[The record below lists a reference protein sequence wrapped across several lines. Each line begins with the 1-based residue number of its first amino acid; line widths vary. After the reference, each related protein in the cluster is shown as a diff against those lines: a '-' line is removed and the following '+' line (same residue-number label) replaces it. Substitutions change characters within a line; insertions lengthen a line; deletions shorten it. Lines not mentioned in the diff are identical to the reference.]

1 MKLFAWV
8 ALVSQ
13 VAAEN
18 ASESARSLLSPRFK
32 STPSFNV
39 KDYGAVGDGKK
50 DDTVN
55 IQKAFDA
62 WMSAGQGHLEFPS
75 GKYRCGPI
83 NFHGLKDSTINFGG
97 ADLYMLDDRKKFKE
111 YSDDKTWFRGEDC
124 NNLEITGGKF
134 HGNSHAWPKL
144 GKKNDDRPEMFGFH
158 KMQNFKMHDAKLLDS
173 AAGHIHIVGSSD
185 VNVHDLIFD
194 TDTQDNSDGLCLD
207 DVERANVVNVDIR
220 NYDDCLKI
228 VGKTSNVK
236 FEHCSCHGGHGLSV
250 GGGSKTLEAENIIWS
265 DISLLGME
273 NGARLKVTKDTKGFA
288 RDITWE
294 KLRMVNVRTPMNI
307 ETDYGGGSSKHMKD
321 FTFGDLYFSDIK
333 ATYDPKQDL
342 GSGKDHAADPHGTAA
357 AGYLMCD
364 DNAQCKK
371 LHLTDVSI
379 ETDVQWE
386 CDNAKAITSKNVSP
400 KVSQHNCLGLGGSD
414 LEVV

>member
-18 ASESARSLLSPRFK
+18 VSESARSLLSPRFK

-62 WMSAGQGHLEFPS
+62 WMSEGHGHLEFPA
-75 GKYRCGPI
+75 GNYRCGPI
-83 NFHGLKDSTINFGG
+83 SFRGLKDSTIEFQSG
-97 ADLYMLDDRKKFKE
+97 AELFMLDDRKKFAE
-111 YSDDKTWFRGEDC
+111 YSTDKAWFRGEDC
-124 NNLEITGGKF
+124 NNLEIKGGKF
-134 HGNSHAWPKL
+134 HGNSHAWQKL
-144 GKKNDDRPEMFGFH
+144 GKKNDDRPEMFDLH
-158 KMQNFKMHDAKLLDS
+158 KMQNFKMHGANLLDS

-185 VNVHDLIFD
+185 VNVYDLTFD
-194 TDTQDNSDGLCLD
+194 TDTQDNSDGLTLD
-207 DVERANVVNVDIR
+207 DVERATVENVNIR

-228 VGKTSNVK
+228 AGKTSNVVFK
-236 FEHCSCHGGHGLSV
+236 HCSCHGGHGLSV
-250 GGGSKTLEAENIIWS
+250 GGGSKTLEAEHITWS
-265 DISLLGME
+265 DIHLLGMQ
-273 NGARLKVTKDTKGFA
+273 NGARVKVTKDTKGFA

-307 ETDYGGGSSKHMKD
+307 ETDYGSPGSKKHMKD

-342 GSGKDHAADPHGTAA
+342 GSGKDHAGDPHGTEA

-364 DNAQCKK
+364 ENAQCKK
-371 LHLTDVSI
+371 LHLTDVNI

-386 CDNAKAITSKNVSP
+386 CDHAKATIKNVSP
-400 KVSQHNCLGLGGSD
+400 KVSQHNCLGGND